1 MSGERVHLLAA
12 CKSGLESVVVRE
24 LRGLG
29 YDPKPTTPGR
39 VVFEGELGAIA
50 RANIWLRSA
59 DRVLVRVAA
68 FKARDFGELFDGT
81 HSAPWER
88 WLGADAAFPVKGR
101 SVRSVLSS
109 APACQKIVKK
119 AIVERLR
126 LGHGVQ
132 ELPETGAMHAVEV
145 AIDHDEVTVSID
157 TSGVSLHK
165 RGYRTL
171 AGEAP
176 LSETLAAALVMLSGW
191 RVDRPL
197 LDPFCGSGTIPI
209 EAAMI
214 ALNIAPGRTRGF
226 AADQWPQLDRSIW
239 DAARE
244 EAMDAQRRDVRP
256 DILGTDIDP
265 QAIRLAVTHAAQA
278 GVAECV
284 RVERRAF
291 AELRCEREDGWIVTN
306 PPYGERLGG
315 RDETDELYA
324 SMPEV
329 FNRFPTWTIGLI
341 TPRERFERLV
351 GREADRR
358 RKLHNATLACVYYL
372 FEPVGAEDRRFAL
385 DARAAGPERGAQR
398 PESVARAAVRAGGSA
413 GGPKEPGALAERNRR
428 QVEAFGNRLAGRV
441 RHFRKWADRGTD
453 CYRLFDQDI
462 PDVPL
467 VVDRYGAWLRV
478 EDVRGARSGRSPG
491 EHAQWVELMAQAASA
506 ATGIGRDRVVVVRR
520 GQRGSGGGGDGATM
534 APVRE
539 GGAELVVEVER
550 GLELGKRGVRRML
563 REASAGKRVA
573 VIGGDARALASSS
586 AAGGALEVVTASSVR
601 DGALLAGGGFDVVLL
616 EAAAPALEVVRLAWG
631 LVREPGGVL
640 IVVGDGTAPD
650 LDEAST
656 PGGVARE
663 VTARVEAEE
672 FRGVGVVRCWRVARP
687 GAAASG

>member
-1 MSGERVHLLAA
+1 VVSGERVHLLAA

-24 LRGLG
+24 LRQLG
-29 YDPKPTTPGR
+29 YDPRPTTPGR
-39 VVFEGELGAIA
+39 VVFEGEVGAIA

-68 FKARDFGELFDGT
+68 FRALDFGELFDGT

-126 LGHGVQ
+126 AGHGVQ

-191 RVDRPL
+191 RSDRPL

-214 ALNIAPGRTRGF
+214 AQNIAPGRTRGF

-244 EAMDAQRRDVRP
+244 EAMDAQRRDARP
-256 DILGTDIDP
+256 DILGTDIDA

-278 GVAECV
+278 GVAGCV
-284 RVERRAF
+284 RLERRAF
-291 AELRCEREDGWIVTN
+291 SDLRCERADGWIVTN

-315 RDETDELYA
+315 RDETAELYA

-329 FNRFPTWTIGLI
+329 FNRLPTWTIGLI

-372 FEPVGAEDRRFAL
+372 FEPVAAGERRFAL

-398 PESVARAAVRAGGSA
+398 PEPVARAAVRDGGGGA
-413 GGPKEPGALAERNRR
+413 GGPGGPGELAERDRR
-428 QVEAFGNRLAGRV
+428 QVEAFGNRLTGRV
-441 RHFRKWADRGTD
+441 RHFRKWAERGTD
-453 CYRLFDQDI
+453 CYRLFDQDM

-478 EDVRGARSGRSPG
+478 EDVRGARSGRTAAQ
-491 EHAQWVELMAQAASA
+491 HAAWIEQMALAASA
-506 ATGIGRDRVVVVRR
+506 ATGVALERVVVVRR
-520 GQRGSGGGGDGATM
+520 GQRRGGAV
-534 APVRE
+534 AAVRE
-539 GGAELVVEVER
+539 GGVGLEVDVER
-550 GLELGKRGVRRML
+550 GLELAKRGVRRML
-563 REASAGKRVA
+563 REASGGVRVA
-573 VIGGDARALASSS
+573 VIGGDARVWEAT
-586 AAGGALEVVTASSVR
+586 AAGGGAREVVAASSVR
-601 DGALLAGGGFDVVLL
+601 DEALSGGDGFDVVLL
-616 EAAAPALEVVRLAWG
+616 EAPAPALEVVRLAWG
-631 LVREPGGVL
+631 LVRASGGVL
-640 IVVGDGTAPD
+640 IVVGEGSAPD
-650 LDEAST
+650 LEAAAT
-656 PGGVARE
+656 PGGAGRE

-672 FRGVGVVRCWRVARP
+672 FRGSGAVRCWRVVRP
-687 GAAASG
+687 GPAT